1 MNKAFIFS
9 YDAVVALMFIVF
21 FLSFLTYYVNSF
33 SYSSLKN
40 YEITRSADTA
50 LNAMIANG
58 KINYAVQK
66 TIQGQSN
73 LAENTLRTEL
83 KKLLGKKSKEKIT
96 IKVYDSSMNLIY
108 TIQSTYPQRASLSK
122 TKRTYSVNNLFAS
135 GDYYGIARLQVW
147 N

>member
-9 YDAVVALMFIVF
+9 YDAVVALMFVVF

-33 SYSSLKN
+33 SYSSLKD

-50 LNAMIANG
+50 LNTMIANG

-66 TIQGQSN
+66 TIQGQAT
-73 LAENTLRTEL
+73 LAEIALRNEL
-83 KKLLGKKSKEKIT
+83 GGLFGKKSKEKLT
-96 IKVYDSSMNLIY
+96 LKVYDSSMDLIY
-108 TIQSTYPQRASLSK
+108 TIYSTYPQSASLSK
-122 TKRTYSVNNLFAS
+122 TKRTYSANSLFAS

-147 N
+147 Y